1 MFKPSTEYLPG
12 EELITPLGRGS
23 GFEGNVDGGESAGYR
38 RDRVGTGT
46 NTCKII
52 KLRL

>member
-38 RDRVGTGT
+38 RDRVGKKHQHMQNNKT
-46 NTCKII
+46 
-52 KLRL
+52 